1 MNGSPTERGDSTCVT
16 RCPAVV
22 IGVVTVHVLVT
33 LSLIAI
39 IFYLLWLT
47 RSPEILEDKDSADAI
62 HGLKIG
68 ATVLAIPV
76 VFWLPG
82 LYGMRKRKLWGWW
95 LTLVTGL
102 GMASVF
108 VYSMIDDGWHSLNAE
123 DAAITATFAVLPLL
137 LLLPQVRKYYRKP
150 QADPP
155 AAIDTVQ
162 RIPHTTS

>member
-1 MNGSPTERGDSTCVT
+1 MT
-16 RCPAVV
+16 RHPAVV
-22 IGVVTVHVLVT
+22 IGVVTVHMLVI
-33 LSLIAI
+33 LGLIAI
-39 IFYLLWLT
+39 ILYLLWLT
-47 RSPEILEDKDSADAI
+47 RSPEILRDKDSADAI

-68 ATVLAIPV
+68 AIVLSIPV
-76 VFWLPG
+76 VIWLPG
-82 LYGMRKRKLWGWW
+82 LDGMRKRQLWGWW

-102 GMASVF
+102 GMASIF

-137 LLLPQVRKYYRKP
+137 LLLPQVRKYYRTP

-155 AAIDTVQ
+155 AAGGTVQ